1 MNAPAT
7 ISGPINPG
15 MDEDVFEQFAEQ
27 LNRYVRER
35 LIPAEPDVIAN
46 DRVPDD
52 ILDEMRQMGLF
63 GISVPEEYGGA
74 GLNIT
79 QYARVVNIMS
89 YAAPAFRSIFSINVG
104 MFASAMK
111 NGATQAQ
118 RAEWFPHLVEG
129 RIACFGLT
137 EPGSGSDSAAMQTTA
152 TPDPDG
158 NGWILNGTKRY
169 ITNAPHA
176 DVALIMAR
184 TNKEAL
190 PKNAHVSAF
199 IVPMTTPGI
208 SLGSPDKKMGQA
220 GSHICDIMLDD
231 VRVPGNALLGEETG
245 KGFVFAM
252 KSLDNGRIS
261 VGAAAT
267 GYARRALDSALR
279 YANER
284 KAFGEPIA
292 NFQLIQAM
300 LADSEIEIYAAES
313 MMADVTA
320 RADRGENILVKAAAF
335 KVFASEMC
343 GRVVDR
349 VVQIYGGAGYL
360 AEYDAE
366 RFFRDARIYRI
377 YEGTTQILQLQIAK
391 HMLRE
396 WRDC

>member
-1 MNAPAT
+1 MSTA
-7 ISGPINPG
+7 NPG
-15 MDEDVFEQFAEQ
+15 MDSDVFDQFLEQ
-27 LNRYVRER
+27 LERYVRER
-35 LIPAEPDVIAN
+35 LIPAEAQVIE
-46 DRVPDD
+46 DDKVPDD
-52 ILDEMRQMGLF
+52 ILAEMKDMGLF
-63 GISVPEEYGGA
+63 GLTVPEEFGGA

-79 QYARVVNIMS
+79 QYAKVVQTMA
-89 YAAPAFRSIFSINVG
+89 YAAPAYRSIFSINVG
-104 MFASAMK
+104 MFNSAIK
-111 NGATQAQ
+111 NGGTDEQK
-118 RAEWFPHLVEG
+118 AEWWPKIAEG
-129 RIACFGLT
+129 AIACFGLT
-137 EPGSGSDSAAMQTTA
+137 EPGSGSDSAAMQTMA
-152 TPDPDG
+152 RPDPSG

-184 TNKEAL
+184 TEKDAL

-199 IVPMTTPGI
+199 IVPMNTPGM
-208 SLGSPDKKMGQA
+208 SVGSPDKKMGQA
-220 GSHICDIMLDD
+220 GSHIADVMLDD
-231 VRVPGNALLGEETG
+231 VHVPGYALLGGETG
-245 KGFVFAM
+245 QGFRFAM
-252 KSLDNGRIS
+252 MSLDNGRIS
-261 VGAAAT
+261 VGAASA
-267 GYARRALDSALR
+267 GYARRALDSAVR

-284 KAFGEPIA
+284 QAFGEPIA
-292 NFQLIQAM
+292 NFQLIQQM
-300 LADSEIEIYAAES
+300 LAESWTEIYAAEA

-320 RADRGENILVKAAAF
+320 RVDRGENTIRHAAAF

-396 WRDC
+396 YAASV